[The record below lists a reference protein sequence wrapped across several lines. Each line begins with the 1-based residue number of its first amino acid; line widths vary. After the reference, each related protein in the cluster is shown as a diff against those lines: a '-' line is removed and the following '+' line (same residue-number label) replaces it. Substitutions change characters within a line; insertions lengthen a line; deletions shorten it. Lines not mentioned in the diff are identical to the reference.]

1 MSIDYPREMPS
12 DTPLWKPDQ
21 QRIAHSNMK
30 GFMDVAEKAT
40 GRAFPDYSTLYRWS
54 VDEKETFW
62 SLLWDFC
69 GVIGHKGER
78 ILLDGDNIEKATWFP
93 DASLNFAENLLH
105 RNDDSIAIHFRAE
118 DRVERAMSWKEL
130 HRQVACVA
138 DWLKQQGVGPGDRV
152 AGYVANMP
160 EAVVAMLATASL
172 GGIWTST
179 SPDFGEESV
188 IERFGQTEPTI
199 LFAVD
204 GYFYNGKVVD
214 IRERVQAVQRAIPS
228 IRQTVLIPLVELE
241 EPDDTLPWQSLIAS
255 AELPELLFEPRGF
268 NDPLYIL
275 YSSGT
280 TGKPKCITHK
290 VGGVLLQ
297 HLKEL
302 QLHSDVKPGDRVFY
316 FTTCGWMMWNWLV
329 SALACEATLVLYD
342 GSPFYPSGNVLWD
355 YADDVGMSLFGTSAK
370 YIDALSKA
378 GLEPLKSHEL
388 SALRTLCSTGSV
400 LAPESFDYVYRS
412 IKKDLC
418 LASISGG
425 TDIVSCFVL
434 GCPVR
439 PVWRGES
446 QCRGLG
452 MAVDVFDDDGNPQR
466 GEKGELVCTRTFP
479 SQPAFFWGDPD
490 GSKYHGAYFSRF
502 ANCWHHGDYVKLTEH
517 DGIIIYG
524 RSDATLNPGGVRIG
538 TAEIY
543 RHVEQLEE
551 VSESLVI
558 GQEWDNDVRIVLF
571 VVLAR
576 SAILDEA
583 LVRKIRTT
591 IREKCSPRHVPAK
604 ILEVT
609 EIPRTRS
616 GKIVELA
623 VREVVHNRP
632 VKNLHALANPEALGQ
647 FRDRPE
653 LQD

>member
-1 MSIDYPREMPS
+1 MPS
-12 DTPLWKPDQ
+12 DTPLWQPDE
-21 QRIAHSNMK
+21 QRIASSNMK
-30 GFMDVAEKAT
+30 RFMDEAAAST
-40 GRAFPDYSTLYRWS
+40 GLVFNEYGDLYRWS
-54 VDEKETFW
+54 VDEKEAFW

-69 GVIGHKGER
+69 GITGHKGER
-78 ILLDGDNIEKATWFP
+78 ILVDGENIEKATWFP
-93 DASLNFAENLLH
+93 DAYLNFAENLL
-105 RNDDSIAIHFRAE
+105 RRDDDSIAIHFRAE
-118 DRVERAMSWKEL
+118 EQVERSLSWKEL
-130 HRQVACVA
+130 NRQVACVA
-138 DWLKQQGVGPGDRV
+138 DWLRQQGVGPGDRV

-160 EAVVAMLATASL
+160 EAAIAMLATASL

-188 IERFGQTEPTI
+188 IERFGQTEPKI

-204 GYFYNGKVVD
+204 GYFYNGKTID
-214 IRERVQAVQRAIPS
+214 IRKRVQAVQQAIPS
-228 IRQTVLIPLVELE
+228 IGQTVMISLADLAAPEGI
-241 EPDDTLPWQSLIAS
+241 LPWTSIIES
-255 AELPELLFEPRGF
+255 GDTPELVFEPRGF

-302 QLHSDVKPGDRVFY
+302 QLHSDVKPGDPVFY

-342 GSPFYPSGNVLWD
+342 GSPFHPSGNVLWD

-378 GLEPLKSHEL
+378 GLEPVKSHDL

-400 LAPESFDYVYRS
+400 LAPESFDFVYGS

-434 GCPVR
+434 GCPIR

-452 MAVDVFDDDGNPQR
+452 MAVDVYDDDGNPVH
-466 GEKGELVCTRTFP
+466 GEKGELVCTQTFP

-490 GSKYHGAYFSRF
+490 GSKYHDAYFARF
-502 ANCWHHGDYVKLTEH
+502 ANCWHHGDYVRLTEH

-543 RHVEQLEE
+543 RHVEKLDEI
-551 VSESLVI
+551 SESLVI
-558 GQEWDNDVRIVLF
+558 GQEHDNDVRIVLF
-571 VVLAR
+571 VVLAG
-576 SAILDEA
+576 STALDDA
-583 LVRKIRTT
+583 LIRKIRTT

-604 ILEVT
+604 ILQVT

-632 VKNLHALANPEALGQ
+632 VKNLHALANPEALEQ

>member
-1 MSIDYPREMPS
+1 MPP
-12 DTPLWKPDQ
+12 DTPLWQPDEE
-21 QRIAHSNMK
+21 RIASSNMK
-30 GFMDVAEKAT
+30 RFMDAAEKEA
-40 GRAFPDYSTLYRWS
+40 GQAFPDYDALYRWS
-54 VDEKETFW
+54 VDQKEAFW

-69 GVIGHKGER
+69 GVIGHNGER
-78 ILLDGDNIEKATWFP
+78 ILVDGEDIEKATWFP
-93 DASLNFAENLLH
+93 DASLNFAENLL
-105 RNDDSIAIHFRAE
+105 RRDDDTIAIHFRAE
-118 DRVERAMSWKEL
+118 DRVERSMSWKEL
-130 HRQVACVA
+130 NRQLACVA
-138 DWLKQQGVGPGDRV
+138 DWLRQQGVGPGHRV

-204 GYFYNGKVVD
+204 GYFYNGKVID
-214 IRERVQAVQRAIPS
+214 IRDRVQAVQQAIPS
-228 IRQTVLIPLVELE
+228 IRQTVLIPLAELDA
-241 EPDDTLPWQSLIAS
+241 PDGTLPWQSLIAS
-255 AELPELLFEPRGF
+255 ADPPEPLFEPRGF

-329 SALACEATLVLYD
+329 SALACEATVVLYD

-355 YADDVGMSLFGTSAK
+355 YTDAIGITLFGTSAK
-370 YIDALSKA
+370 YLDALSKA
-378 GLEPLKSHEL
+378 GLEPAKSHDL
-388 SALRTLCSTGSV
+388 SSLRTLCSTGSV

-412 IKKDLC
+412 IKSDLC

-452 MAVDVFDDDGNPQR
+452 MAVAVFDEGGNAVH
-466 GEKGELVCTRTFP
+466 GVKGELVCTQTFP

-490 GSKYHGAYFSRF
+490 GSKYHDAYFARF
-502 ANCWHHGDYVKLTEH
+502 DNCWHHGDYVKLTEH

-543 RHVEQLEE
+543 RHVEQLDDIR
-551 VSESLVI
+551 ESLVI

-571 VVLAR
+571 VVLAG
-576 SAILDEA
+576 SATLDDA
-583 LVRKIRTT
+583 LIRKIRTT

-604 ILEVT
+604 ILQVT

-623 VREVVHNRP
+623 VREVVHDRP
-632 VKNLHALANPEALGQ
+632 VKNLHALANPEALEQ
-647 FRDRPE
+647 YRNRPE
-653 LQD
+653 LQE